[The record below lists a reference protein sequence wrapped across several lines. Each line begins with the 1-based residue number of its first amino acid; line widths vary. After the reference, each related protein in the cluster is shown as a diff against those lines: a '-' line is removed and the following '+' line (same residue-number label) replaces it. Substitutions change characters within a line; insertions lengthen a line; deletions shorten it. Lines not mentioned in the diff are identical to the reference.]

1 MASITKQPNGGKIIQ
16 FVGVDKIRRSL
27 RLGKIPM
34 KTAEGMKVKIEHLLA
49 HRITK
54 HSLDQST
61 ATWLTEIEPDMLK
74 RLTGVGLIDE
84 RESTQLEIYVER
96 YFKQRTNDTKPNTQR
111 KYRNTINYL
120 YDFFSKTRLLK
131 DITPGDA
138 DEWRLWLAG
147 KGLAENT
154 IRKHCAVAKV
164 FFYNAVRKKLIE
176 ENPFADLK
184 STSIPNK
191 SREYFITH
199 EETKRVLDVC
209 PDAEWRLIFALA
221 RYGGLRTP
229 SEPYALRWDDINWAD
244 GRFYVRSPKTERYEG
259 KEGRIV
265 PIFPQLRP
273 YLEACFE
280 LAEDGAEHVIVKH
293 RVGSSNLRTTLQRLI
308 TRAGLNPWP
317 KLFQNLRS
325 TRETELL
332 QEGFQLQTVVAWLGN
347 SPTVALKSYLQ
358 VREDDYQKAL
368 HNAVQYSAVYSE
380 FDKN

>member
-1 MASITKQPNGGKIIQ
+1 M
-16 FVGVDKIRRSL
+16 
-27 RLGKIPM
+27 
-34 KTAEGMKVKIEHLLA
+34 
-49 HRITK
+49 
-54 HSLDQST
+54 
-61 ATWLTEIEPDMLK
+61 
-74 RLTGVGLIDE
+74 
-84 RESTQLEIYVER
+84 
-96 YFKQRTNDTKPNTQR
+96 
-111 KYRNTINYL
+111 
-120 YDFFSKTRLLK
+120 
-131 DITPGDA
+131 
-138 DEWRLWLAG
+138 
-147 KGLAENT
+147 
-154 IRKHCAVAKV
+154 

-191 SREYFITH
+191 SREYFITN

-273 YLEACFE
+273 YLEECFE

-293 RVGSSNLRTTLQRLI
+293 RVGSCNLLTTLQRLI
-308 TRAGLNPWP
+308 TQAGLNQWP

-358 VREDDYQKAL
+358 VREDDYQKA
-368 HNAVQYSAVYSE
+368 VQYSAVYSG
-380 FDKN
+380 FYKN